1 MLCGSLDGR
10 EVCGE
15 NVFMHVFMHIWLSTY
30 AAHPKPSQR
39 CLLISWTP
47 TQNKKGLK
55 LVNSVAVKENKR
67 DNSQGKN
74 NLGKTEFSIPPIN
87 G

>member
-1 MLCGSLDGR
+1 MLLTQ
-10 EVCGE
+10 
-15 NVFMHVFMHIWLSTY
+15 NHH
-30 AAHPKPSQR
+30 KR
-39 CLLISWTP
+39 CLLISCTP

-74 NLGKTEFSIPPIN
+74 NLGKTKFSIPPIN